1 MRPKH
6 EGPPTGNV
14 GFRFVSFRAVRD
26 VSCVRRRA
34 RDRSIARA
42 LLGGLISVMIDP
54 WPRQILEIFL
64 LVITGLFLHD
74 FENRLRSRTRVAT
87 FDFLKMPSW
96 IYEGGTADIF

>member
-34 RDRSIARA
+34 RDRSIAQA
-42 LLGGLISVMIDP
+42 LLGGLISVMIDL
-54 WPRQILEIFL
+54 WSRQILEIFIL
-64 LVITGLFLHD
+64 TDHGVVFTCF
-74 FENRLRSRTRVAT
+74 
-87 FDFLKMPSW
+87 
-96 IYEGGTADIF
+96 

>member
-42 LLGGLISVMIDP
+42 LLGGLISVSNVKHGNVKCM
-54 WPRQILEIFL
+54 L
-64 LVITGLFLHD
+64 
-74 FENRLRSRTRVAT
+74 NAC
-87 FDFLKMPSW
+87 
-96 IYEGGTADIF
+96 

>member
-14 GFRFVSFRAVRD
+14 GSRFVSFRAVRD

-42 LLGGLISVMIDP
+42 LLGGDLGDDRSVAKANP
-54 WPRQILEIFL
+54 GNFPPRHHGVVF
-64 LVITGLFLHD
+64 T
-74 FENRLRSRTRVAT
+74 
-87 FDFLKMPSW
+87 
-96 IYEGGTADIF
+96 

>member
-14 GFRFVSFRAVRD
+14 GFCFVSFRAVRD

-42 LLGGLISVMIDP
+42 LLGGADPGDDRSVAKANP
-54 WPRQILEIFL
+54 GFFHP
-64 LVITGLFLHD
+64 
-74 FENRLRSRTRVAT
+74 LRDHGVVFT
-87 FDFLKMPSW
+87 
-96 IYEGGTADIF
+96 

>member
-34 RDRSIARA
+34 RQINSASLTRGADP
-42 LLGGLISVMIDP
+42 GG
-54 WPRQILEIFL
+54 QCK
-64 LVITGLFLHD
+64 
-74 FENRLRSRTRVAT
+74 NQ
-87 FDFLKMPSW
+87 
-96 IYEGGTADIF
+96 

>member
-42 LLGGLISVMIDP
+42 LLGGLISVSNVKNNNEGECSMHVKC
-54 WPRQILEIFL
+54 IL
-64 LVITGLFLHD
+64 
-74 FENRLRSRTRVAT
+74 NAC
-87 FDFLKMPSW
+87 
-96 IYEGGTADIF
+96 

>member
-42 LLGGLISVMIDP
+42 LLGGLISVSNI
-54 WPRQILEIFL
+54 ET
-64 LVITGLFLHD
+64 ITKGNVQCML
-74 FENRLRSRTRVAT
+74 NA
-87 FDFLKMPSW
+87 
-96 IYEGGTADIF
+96 Y

>member
-34 RDRSIARA
+34 RDKSISRA
-42 LLGGLISVMIDP
+42 LLGGLISGGI
-54 WPRQILEIFL
+54 
-64 LVITGLFLHD
+64 
-74 FENRLRSRTRVAT
+74 SR
-87 FDFLKMPSW
+87 
-96 IYEGGTADIF
+96 GGFSQNYFTKL

>member
-42 LLGGLISVMIDP
+42 LLGGLILVMVDP
-54 WPRQILEIFL
+54 WLTQILDIFL
-64 LVITGLFLHD
+64 LRNHGVVFT
-74 FENRLRSRTRVAT
+74 
-87 FDFLKMPSW
+87 
-96 IYEGGTADIF
+96 

>member
-1 MRPKH
+1 MELRSEVGGVRPKH

-42 LLGGLISVMIDP
+42 LILGGLISVVIDP
-54 WPRQILEIFL
+54 WPRQTLEIFL
-64 LVITGLFLHD
+64 LRHHGVVFT
-74 FENRLRSRTRVAT
+74 
-87 FDFLKMPSW
+87 
-96 IYEGGTADIF
+96 